1 MKSSTAFPK
10 LLLCLFI
17 ILIFQNCDQP
27 AQQSS
32 VPGVTD
38 STIVI
43 GSWGP
48 LTGPAALWGNVTKA
62 MDAYFKM
69 LNQDGGIHGRKV
81 KFIYKDDE
89 YNPSKTAAVVREM
102 AQKDEV
108 FAFLGGIGTAPGMAV
123 KQFIIDNEIPWVS
136 PCSGATHWA
145 YPPSN
150 NIFSTFTL
158 YFDEGEVQVD
168 HVVNQLGKNKIG
180 IIYQNDDF
188 GKSGLISAQ
197 QAAKKYGAEIVA
209 EVSTEIAD
217 TDLASHAAR
226 LKDSGAEVVLL
237 WVLPTQAAIILGT
250 TKNMGYEP
258 AWISSS
264 VLSDM
269 ALMHNITKGLWEG
282 VTFGFYGIMPS
293 DDHVTIHKY
302 KTALEKYQPG
312 VPWGAFSASGFQFT
326 EPLVEGLKLAGKELT
341 RASFI
346 KAMESIKNF
355 QGTGPVLSF
364 GPDQRQGH
372 RSLFLVKCI
381 SATEYDQLTDFKT
394 STADIQGLIDMLGGS
409 I

>member
-1 MKSSTAFPK
+1 MKSNISILK
-10 LLLCLFI
+10 FI
-17 ILIFQNCDQP
+17 LGLICILAFQNCNQQ
-27 AQQSS
+27 AEQSS

-48 LTGPAALWGNVTKA
+48 LTGPAALWGNLTKA

-69 LNQDGGIHGRKV
+69 VNEEGGINGRKI
-81 KFIYKDDE
+81 KFVYKDDE
-89 YNPSKTAAVVREM
+89 YNPSKTAAAVREM
-102 AQKDEV
+102 AQRDEV
-108 FAFLGGIGTAPGMAV
+108 FAFVGGIGTAPGMAV

-168 HVVNQLGKNKIG
+168 YIVNELGKKKIG

-188 GKSGLISAQ
+188 GKSGLLSAQ
-197 QAAKKYGAEIVA
+197 HAAQKHGAEIVA
-209 EVSTEIAD
+209 EVSTEVVD

-237 WVLPTQAAIILGT
+237 WVLPTQAKIILSAT
-250 TKNMGYEP
+250 ANIAYRP
-258 AWISSS
+258 QWISSS

-269 ALMHNITKGLWEG
+269 ALMHNITQGLWEG
-282 VTFGFYGIMPS
+282 VTFGYYGIMPTE
-293 DDHVTIHKY
+293 DHPMMNKY
-302 KTALEKYQPG
+302 KAALAKYQPG
-312 VPWGAFSASGFQFT
+312 VPWGAFSASGFQFV
-326 EPLVEGLKLAGKELT
+326 EPLAEGLRLAGKDLT
-341 RASFI
+341 RDSFI

-355 QGTGPVLSF
+355 QGTGPVMTF
-364 GPDQRQGH
+364 GPNQRQGH
-372 RSLFLVKCI
+372 RSLFLVKCV
-381 SATEYDQLTDFKT
+381 SATAYEQLTDFQT
-394 STADIQGLIDMLGGS
+394 ATADIQGLINELGGS
-409 I
+409 M